1 MCQSTIDVFFNDFE
15 ETSKREKMIIETPR
29 SKRKVLV
36 ELYNCNIEYLKTV
49 GKVICIHPA
58 NHSVALF
65 LQMKDK
71 ADLCL
76 YCHPLLAKETSKD
89 FVISYT
95 QKFNYPLVILTR
107 IENIEDLCR
116 ENGCPTRFRRW
127 CTRMFKI
134 EPVRLFY
141 KPFIPSG
148 VIEYIGIQKFHSKE
162 RSEMNP
168 ELIEDKK
175 FGTILYIWF
184 REFIKPEFMKVFS
197 AMTENLFILSREK
210 TFENATKFGL
220 NNVQPTALFNGT
232 IRESDNF
239 FDAVIVPYHYK
250 DESVLG
256 ITKQQI
262 LKEAFRIT
270 KSSGVVIIH
279 GFVPIPNIDHGIL
292 NIFVK
297 WVKEIYKGLIFYTEE
312 QFKGEL
318 LNAGANKAE
327 TFVYKGHLFGV
338 GRK

>member
-1 MCQSTIDVFFNDFE
+1 MPDTNEITSQIEGISIRDIGNLSIVEILVLQKLLRHGRPVVRHILFNEVSQFLINE
-15 ETSKREKMIIETPR
+15 QK
-29 SKRKVLV
+29 KVV
-36 ELYNCNIEYLKTV
+36 NSIKLKDLPV
-49 GKVICIHPA
+49 GA
-58 NHSVALF
+58 
-65 LQMKDK
+65 
-71 ADLCL
+71 
-76 YCHPLLAKETSKD
+76 
-89 FVISYT
+89 
-95 QKFNYPLVILTR
+95 
-107 IENIEDLCR
+107 
-116 ENGCPTRFRRW
+116 
-127 CTRMFKI
+127 
-134 EPVRLFY
+134 
-141 KPFIPSG
+141 
-148 VIEYIGIQKFHSKE
+148 QKFHQFLQSEKKFSSSSFYYSLDNLEGKGLVKFNKDKNNKVESVEATKYTEVLNRTVLKHIIKFGIIVPEQDNFLTDIIKE
-162 RSEMNP
+162 AIK
-168 ELIEDKK
+168 LIEDKK

-197 AMTENLFILSREK
+197 EMTENLFILSREK
-210 TFENATKFGL
+210 TFENASKFGL

-262 LKEAFRIT
+262 LKEAFRIV
-270 KSSGVVIIH
+270 KSSGIVIIH